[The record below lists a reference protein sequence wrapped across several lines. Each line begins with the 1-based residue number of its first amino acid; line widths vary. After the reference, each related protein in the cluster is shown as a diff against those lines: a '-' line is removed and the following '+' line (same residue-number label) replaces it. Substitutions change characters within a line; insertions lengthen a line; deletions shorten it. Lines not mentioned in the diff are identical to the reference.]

1 MSKGDSS
8 MDDELQKKILG
19 HYQRGEGS
27 IQDIA
32 RVYRVTVQE
41 VLEVIGEG
49 SMGKITMGGDL
60 IDASEAGPTAQ
71 MNYGQEIH
79 VPFNVD

>member
-1 MSKGDSS
+1 M

-32 RVYRVTVQE
+32 RVYHLTVQQ
-41 VLEVIGEG
+41 VLDVIGEG
-49 SMGKITMGGDL
+49 KMGTVHMDGDM
-60 IDASEAGPTAQ
+60 IDASEAGPNAE
-71 MNYGQEIH
+71 MNYGRDLQ
-79 VPFNVD
+79 VPFSLD